1 MLRRAGHVAKH
12 VSKLFMEMMYDRQ
25 GLNEQS
31 TNSEEFGYQV
41 QSSPAACR
49 ILQGVVSL
57 DRLNIFKL
65 CCI

>member
-31 TNSEEFGYQV
+31 TNSEEFGYQYKV
-41 QSSPAACR
+41 RQQHAGYCR
-49 ILQGVVSL
+49 VS
-57 DRLNIFKL
+57 
-65 CCI
+65 